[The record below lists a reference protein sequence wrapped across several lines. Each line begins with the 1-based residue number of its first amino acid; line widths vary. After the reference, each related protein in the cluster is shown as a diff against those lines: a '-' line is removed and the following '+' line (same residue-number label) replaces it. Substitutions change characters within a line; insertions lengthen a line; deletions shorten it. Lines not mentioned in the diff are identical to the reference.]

1 MSKRKKRTISSAART
16 QRQML
21 NREQMRIT
29 DEANYIISRAQD
41 NDARVVT
48 LDPLILFSTETGDA
62 WMLDPEDGLALCLA
76 RAGEAQPFT
85 ITETSANFSIEWKA
99 DYRIDGDVFI
109 VTEWSGRIRSIWGY
123 PTGEILQATRRV
135 RRE

>member
-1 MSKRKKRTISSAART
+1 
-16 QRQML
+16 ML
-21 NREQMRIT
+21 DREQMRIT
-29 DEANYIISRAQD
+29 DEANYIIRRAQD

-48 LDPLILFSTETGDA
+48 LGPLILFSTETGDA

-99 DYRIDGDVFI
+99 SYQIDGDVFI
-109 VTEWSGRIRSIWGY
+109 VTEWAGRTRSILGY
-123 PTGEILQATRRV
+123 PTAEILRATRRV
-135 RRE
+135 GGD